1 MSRVSLS
8 SGSRGQARASAAP
21 HVEGQEQGSLGM
33 GTIKEALLFECIR
46 VLKAGHALRN
56 LMSASLEVVALY
68 R

>member
-8 SGSRGQARASAAP
+8 YRSRGQTRASAAL
-21 HVEGQEQGSLGM
+21 HVEVQEQGSLGI
-33 GTIKEALLFECIR
+33 GNDETLLFECVR

-56 LMSASLEVVALY
+56 LMSASLEVVALF